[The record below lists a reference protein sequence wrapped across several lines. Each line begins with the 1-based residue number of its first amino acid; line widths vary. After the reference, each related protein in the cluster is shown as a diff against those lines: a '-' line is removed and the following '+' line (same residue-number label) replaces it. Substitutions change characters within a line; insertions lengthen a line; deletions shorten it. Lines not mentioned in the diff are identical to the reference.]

1 MESSD
6 DDAMNGEFPNQS
18 NDWEQSNEPESQL
31 FRMHAAWLKT
41 LAQVAIDSQLQ
52 GKFSASDVVQQ
63 TLMEAWKDW
72 GNCRGQSSNQR
83 KAWLRGIL
91 ANQMG
96 KMVRHY
102 RGTQKR
108 LVAREVAV
116 AECLENSA
124 IRLDPWSRDSAT
136 PSHQAIANEQS
147 LILTQT
153 LERLPA
159 DYRQVLVMRHL
170 EDLPH
175 SEIARRMKR
184 SEGAVRMLWVRA
196 LAQLRESM
204 ANSE

>member
-1 MESSD
+1 MESSND
-6 DDAMNGEFPNQS
+6 EALAGQHPLGS
-18 NDWEQSNEPESQL
+18 NEWEQSNEPDSQL
-31 FRMHAAWLKT
+31 FRMHAAWLRT

-52 GKFSASDVVQQ
+52 GKFSASDIVQQ

-72 GNCRGQSSNQR
+72 GNCRAQDSNQR

-91 ANQMG
+91 ANQLG

-124 IRLDPWSRDSAT
+124 VRLDQWSRDSGT

-175 SEIARRMKR
+175 AEIARRMKR

-196 LAQLRESM
+196 LAQLRATLTNLE
-204 ANSE
+204 